1 MADTRELLLQSL
13 GPFRALFEPAPIE
26 RYVRCSVMLY
36 GAPRIDGF
44 RWVREGVGSIE
55 VGLQYDDPPSAY
67 RSKLREVTEVA
78 ARVLGD
84 RALDVNTADEI
95 TRDLDAR
102 IVGLWGAD
110 RGRFIEVWTG
120 AGDAAEA
127 LTQIYAPC
135 GMPRVR

>member
-55 VGLQYDDPPSAY
+55 VGLQYDDTPSAY

-84 RALDVNTADEI
+84 RALDVNT
-95 TRDLDAR
+95 
-102 IVGLWGAD
+102 AD